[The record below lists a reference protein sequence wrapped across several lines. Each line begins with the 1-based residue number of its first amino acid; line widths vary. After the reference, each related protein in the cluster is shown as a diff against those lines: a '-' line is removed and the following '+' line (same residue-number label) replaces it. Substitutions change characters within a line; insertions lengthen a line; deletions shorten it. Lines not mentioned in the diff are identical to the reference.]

1 MKVSERRGGQTEW
14 KIRGGRGVKGD
25 KKGNR
30 DQKVGMNRNIRREKS
45 RAAREGGIHKD
56 IRGGDTKEKRPEGNG

>member
-1 MKVSERRGGQTEW
+1 MKVSERREGQTEW
-14 KIRGGRGVKGD
+14 KIRGGKGVKGV

-56 IRGGDTKEKRPEGNG
+56 IS